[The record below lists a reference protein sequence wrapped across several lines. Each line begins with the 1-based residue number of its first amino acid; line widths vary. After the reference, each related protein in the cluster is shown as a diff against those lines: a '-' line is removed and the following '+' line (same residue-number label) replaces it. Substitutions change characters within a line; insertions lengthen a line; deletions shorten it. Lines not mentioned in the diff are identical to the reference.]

1 MPKKLLRRYLKAPRR
16 QVSSQLPRWL
26 RPWLADPHL
35 FHLNRHSVSMAFFVG
50 LFCALLPLPGQ
61 TLIAAPLALLLRCNL
76 PIAVALVWITNPLT
90 IAPVLYLTF
99 KLGSW
104 ILGTPDLDTA
114 IHFDWAWI
122 SQQGELILLPLV
134 VGGLVAGLLAGAT
147 GYLVIRGLWRW
158 SVVRSWDARRK
169 KRLPP
174 VVDDRR

>member
-1 MPKKLLRRYLKAPRR
+1 MPKKFLRRYLKARR
-16 QVSSQLPRWL
+16 HQVGSRLPRWL
-26 RPWLADPHL
+26 GPLAADPHL
-35 FHLNRHSVSMAFFVG
+35 FHLNRHSVSVAFFVG

-76 PIAVALVWITNPLT
+76 PIALALVWITNPLT
-90 IAPVLYLTF
+90 MAPVLYLTF

-104 ILGTPDLDTA
+104 ILGTPQLDMA

-122 SQQGELILLPLV
+122 SQQGRLILLPLV
-134 VGGLVAGLLAGAT
+134 VGGVVAGLLAGAT

-158 SVVRSWDARRK
+158 TVVREWEARRR

-174 VVDDRR
+174 AGDDRR